1 MSVTKAPSG
10 LSIARNKLTFTFSWK
25 IADRDYSAGHELQYR
40 TNLTGTGK
48 WNDITIARSATKKT
62 ITLDGS
68 EFYPTT
74 EKRLKHITFR
84 VRGKRNPYTET
95 HSNETTTYTPDWS
108 AWVSKTMTFLTP
120 ERPDLEAELDSQNAN
135 KTTFT
140 WDAEVDL
147 KGSRPFTNVQW
158 QSILK
163 KDCKSTDASKFKWTN
178 SNSGWQA
185 GTGTA
190 EDSVSITENSVSLAN
205 GSWTR
210 WFRVRS
216 RGPRGYSDWR
226 YAKHVY
232 AKPYKAIISSTK
244 ATVANN
250 ATTVVVNWTV
260 ASNAAHPID
269 STVVEYLIDT
279 PGENLSV
286 PAGDVNWQPG
296 ATLSDTTDKDKVKF
310 TIGSVLNIDQCLWV
324 RIVTK
329 HDVDA
334 NDTYSSPKLVSCG
347 KLTAP
352 TNLSVT
358 GIDDTTY
365 RATVSATN
373 GSSVPDSRIAVCF
386 TKKGWDKPIVVG
398 ILDHGDSSIT
408 VQCPTWTSQT
418 DISFSV
424 YAFQGSTSRVTKD
437 GYYKYAVT
445 ANMKSATVKDGGDVP
460 TAPATLSAEISDTPG
475 EVILTWAWS
484 WNKADSAEISWSQNP
499 NAWESTDQPSTYTI
513 TNVNAAKWRVSG
525 LETGVKWYFRV
536 RLAVEADGALSYGP
550 YSDNAEVDLSSAP
563 AAPVLVLSAAVAAK
577 DSMITASW
585 GYVSTD
591 STGQAY
597 AEICKATLNNG
608 VITYG
613 DVIARAKTEQH
624 VDITLGDG
632 WVTGSTYNLSVRV
645 TSASGHVSEWSD
657 LVPIQIADPLICTIT
672 STSLST
678 ETIPVSDDNPEAYDI
693 NVLTAM
699 PLTATITG
707 AGTGGVTT
715 LIIERAEEYHM
726 IRPDDSQTDGYEG
739 ETIALIRQDGESQIT
754 VSNADLIGAL
764 DDGAPYRLI
773 AVIEDGLGQS
783 DSQTIDFMA
792 QWEHQAG
799 IPGGSV
805 QNIGL
810 VTKITPTAPTW
821 AETGDVCDIYRISA
835 DKPEL
840 IIQNGEFGTVYV
852 DPYPA
857 IGEGKG
863 HRIVCRTANGDYITA
878 TNQPAW
884 TDLIEQAVIDEY
896 GIIVDFDGRQLILP
910 YNIALANKWT
920 KDFQLT
926 TYLGGS
932 QQGDW
937 NPGITRTA
945 TYNVLLTEDED
956 ADTIE
961 GMRHL
966 ADYHG
971 ICHIRTPEG
980 SSYACDIQVTENNA
994 YSDGIIVSYV
1004 LTATRVDPEG
1014 LDGMTYEEYI
1024 NDLE

>member
-10 LSIARNKLTFTFSWK
+10 LSVARNKLTFTFSWK

-48 WNDITIARSATKKT
+48 WIDVTIGSSTTKKT
-62 ITLDGS
+62 ITLDGTA
-68 EFYPTT
+68 FYPNA
-74 EKRLKHITFR
+74 EARLKHITFR

-95 HSNETTTYTPDWS
+95 KYNETKTYTPDWS

-120 ERPDLEAELDSQNAN
+120 ETPTLEAELDSQNAN
-135 KTTFT
+135 KTTFS
-140 WDAEVDL
+140 WNAKVDL
-147 KGSRPFTNVQW
+147 KTSRPFTNVQY

-163 KDCKSTDASKFKWTN
+163 KDCKTTKGSTLTWTS
-178 SNSGWQA
+178 SNAGWQA

-190 EDSVSITENSVSLAN
+190 EDEISITENSVSLAN

-210 WFRVRS
+210 WFRTRS
-216 RGPRGYSDWR
+216 RGPRGYSDWK

-250 ATTVVVNWTV
+250 TTTVVANWTV

-269 STVVEYLIDT
+269 STVVEYLMAT
-279 PGENLSV
+279 PGTNLSV
-286 PAGDVNWQPG
+286 PAGATWSTG
-296 ATLSDTTDKDKVKF
+296 ATLSDTTGNDKVKF
-310 TIGSVLNIDQCLWV
+310 TIGTVLDIDECLWV

-334 NDTYSSPKLVSCG
+334 NDTFSSPKLVSCG

-358 GIDDTTY
+358 DISDSTY
-365 RATVSATN
+365 RATVAATN
-373 GSSVPDSRIAVCF
+373 GSSVPDSRIAICF

-398 ILDHGDSSIT
+398 VLDHGDTSTT
-408 VQCPTWTSQT
+408 VQCPSWTSQA

-424 YAFQGSTSRVTKD
+424 YAFQGKTSRVTQD
-437 GYYKYAVT
+437 GYYKYAIT
-445 ANMKSATVKDGGDVP
+445 ANMKSATLTDGGDVP
-460 TAPATLSAEISDTPG
+460 TAPATVTAEVSDTPG

-499 NAWESTDQPSTYTI
+499 NAWESTDQPRTYTI
-513 TNVNAAKWRVSG
+513 TSVNAAKWRVSG

-577 DSMITASW
+577 GNMITASW

-591 STGQAY
+591 STNQAY
-597 AEICKATLNNG
+597 AEICTATLNNG

-613 DVIARAKTEQH
+613 SVIARAKTEQH

-632 WVTGSTYNLSVRV
+632 WVTGNTYNLCVRV

-657 LVPIQIADPLICTIT
+657 PVPVQIADPLVCTIT
-672 STSLST
+672 STSLET
-678 ETIPVSDDNPEAYDI
+678 ETIPVSEDNPEAYTI
-693 NVLTAM
+693 NVLTEM

-715 LIIERAEEYHM
+715 LIIERAAEYHM
-726 IRPDDSQTDGYEG
+726 IRPDDLQTDGYEG
-739 ETIALIRQDGESQIT
+739 ETVVLIRQDGENQIT
-754 VSNADLIGAL
+754 VNNEDLIGCL
-764 DDGAPYRLI
+764 DEGAPYRLI

-783 DSQTIDFMA
+783 DTQTIDFTV

-799 IPGGSV
+799 VPSGTV
-805 QNIGL
+805 ENIGL
-810 VTKITPTAPTW
+810 VTKITPAAPTG
-821 AETGDVCDIYRISA
+821 AEAGDVCDIYRISA
-835 DKPEL
+835 DRPEL
-840 IIQNGEFGTVYV
+840 IIQNGEFGTDYI

-878 TNQPAW
+878 TDQPAW

-896 GIIVDFDGRQLILP
+896 SIIVDFDGRQLILP
-910 YNIALANKWT
+910 YNITLSNKWT
-920 KDFQLT
+920 KEFQLT
-926 TYLGGS
+926 SYLGGS
-932 QQGDW
+932 KQGDW
-937 NPGITRTA
+937 NRGGTRTA
-945 TYNVLLTEDED
+945 TYNVILTEDED

-961 GMRHL
+961 GMRYL

-980 SSYACDIQVTENNA
+980 SSYACDIQVSENNA
-994 YSDGIIVSYV
+994 YSDGITVSYT
-1004 LTATRVDPEG
+1004 LTTTRVDPEG